1 MTRRFRTFLTLLGV
15 LIALV
20 LVSNLWGDFKSGDFQ
35 ANLLRI
41 QGGPELSARK
51 LSGVNT
57 LETGDFAPVY
67 RFQMRALQPYT
78 VRYLGMNVE
87 SKGLDSAKLGNA
99 RQWKLYSDGSERVL
113 VGEGEAFE
121 GDLLR
126 VRLFSNS
133 TSAYFLEPG
142 KTDFLV
148 TAPVK
153 ILDASGTKLKVGLA
167 DDAWL
172 LRSGHFEG
180 PWLSTNDVLYE
191 EAVNGLPTDLLE
203 LQADL

>member
-41 QGGPELSARK
+41 QGGPEFSVRA
-51 LSGVNT
+51 LSGVRT
-57 LETGDFAPVY
+57 LEAGDFAPVY
-67 RFQMRALQPYT
+67 RFQMRALEPYT
-78 VRYLGMNVE
+78 VRYFGMNVD
-87 SKGLDSAKLGNA
+87 SQGLDSAKLGNA
-99 RQWKLYSDGSERVL
+99 RQWKIYSDGSERVL

-126 VRLFSNS
+126 VRMFSSS

-142 KTDFLV
+142 KTAFLV

-153 ILDASGTKLKVGLA
+153 ILDSNSAQLNVNITN
-167 DDAWL
+167 DAWL
-172 LRSGHFEG
+172 IRSGHFEG
-180 PWLSTNDVLYE
+180 PWLNTNGVLYE
-191 EAVNGLPTDLLE
+191 EAVSGLPSDPLE
-203 LQADL
+203 LQTDL

>member
-20 LVSNLWGDFKSGDFQ
+20 LATNLLGDFKSGDFQ

-41 QGGPELSARK
+41 QGGPELSVRALSSIHK
-51 LSGVNT
+51 L
-57 LETGDFAPVY
+57 EAGDFTPVY
-67 RFQMRALQPYT
+67 RFQMRALEPYT
-78 VRYLGMNVE
+78 VRYLGLNVDFE
-87 SKGLDSAKLGNA
+87 GLDSTKLGNA
-99 RQWKLYSDGSERVL
+99 RQWKIYSDEKRRIL

-126 VRLFSNS
+126 VRLFSSS

-142 KTDFLV
+142 KTAFLV
-148 TAPVK
+148 TAPVR
-153 ILDASGTKLKVGLA
+153 ILDSNDAKLTVNVT

-172 LRSGHFEG
+172 IRSGHFEG
-180 PWLSTNDVLYE
+180 PWLNTNDVLYE
-191 EAVNGLPTDLLE
+191 EAVSGLPTDLLE